1 MPIRALLPFSLFL
14 LSVGIAQPQSSPFT
28 CTTGAVNPALHA
40 EGIAEVVGDILLNC
54 TGGSPGT
61 AITVNLAISLN
72 VGVTNRVS
80 TTGSTDVSLTV
91 DSGSGPTPPA
101 VPGVLQT
108 TNTVSFNGVSF
119 TVPASQRVNFRVSNL
134 RGNVSQMGAGFQQPI
149 LASLTLSGLPL
160 VSSLNPVS
168 VGIPGAGLLASYAS
182 TGIRCV
188 GSALPSTLSFSSLYN
203 FGTRFASTRVTEG
216 FPDSFQPKT
225 ATSDAGVRIMARYS
239 HFPPGSRLF
248 VPTIVAGSDALQPTA
263 AGDLGGTP
271 SDGAY
276 APGSGTLLLALVNG
290 TDANG
295 AGGTVSFRPG
305 PAGSPTVSS
314 DAVSE
319 VSLTNGSGV
328 AVYEVVD
335 SSPNVRESAQFP
347 TFIGL
352 PPITDGSTPVASE
365 QVSFA
370 PVSTV
375 LAATTTDPVPRFV
388 GNAPPSDCPSLAD
401 CNAGYFPA
409 LSVFASQPLQFT
421 AIAASAPQ
429 TKTVQVNNNGGG
441 VLSWT
446 ASTLNG
452 NAVNWLAVSPGGG
465 VNGGT
470 VLVTVYPQ
478 NVGPGVYTATL
489 LIDGGPQA
497 GSQTLPIT
505 FTVTAFP
512 PANPTPTPAPTPT
525 PTPTPS
531 SVLLQSIANAALP
544 SSTAVSP
551 GSLAIVKGAHL
562 KGANV
567 TVTFDGTAAAMQSG
581 DDSSITVLL
590 PTGLT
595 PGVSSQLQVTV
606 DGDKSA
612 PLAVPISDLA
622 PAIFANGVFNEDN
635 SVNSESNPATVG
647 TALQIFS
654 TGLIPAIQVPIMV
667 KLHDRQLTPLFAGP
681 APGETGVNQ
690 VNVIIPSDLPAMTTQ
705 VSVCGYG
712 MMNPSQPICSPPMD
726 LTLQQPAQ

>member
-1 MPIRALLPFSLFL
+1 MRL
-14 LSVGIAQPQSSPFT
+14 
-28 CTTGAVNPALHA
+28 
-40 EGIAEVVGDILLNC
+40 
-54 TGGSPGT
+54 
-61 AITVNLAISLN
+61 NLAVFLN
-72 VGVTNRVS
+72 VGLTNRVS
-80 TTGSTDVSLTV
+80 AAGSNDVSLTV
-91 DSGSGPTPPA
+91 DSGAGPAPAGVPA
-101 VPGVLQT
+101 VQQGS
-108 TNTVSFNGVSF
+108 NGVSFNGFSV
-119 TVPASQRVNFRVSNL
+119 TIPASQQVSFRISNL
-134 RGNVSQMGAGFQQPI
+134 RGNVSQLGSAFQQSVQ
-149 LASLTLSGLPL
+149 AALTLTGLPL

-168 VGIPGAGLLASYAS
+168 VGIPAPGLLASYAS
-182 TGIRCV
+182 SGIRCT
-188 GSALPSTLSFSSLYN
+188 GSALPSTISFSGLYN

-216 FPDSFQPKT
+216 FPT
-225 ATSDAGVRIMARYS
+225 AFETKMPTGDTGIRVLARYS
-239 HFPPGSRLF
+239 GFPAGSRLF
-248 VPTIVAGSDALQPTA
+248 VPTVVAGSDALQPTA

-271 SDGAY
+271 SAGAY
-276 APGSGTLLLALVNG
+276 TPGGGGSLLLALVNG
-290 TDANG
+290 ADSNG
-295 AGGTVSFRPG
+295 AGGTLAYTPG
-305 PAGSPTVSS
+305 APGSGPVAF

-319 VSLTNGSGV
+319 VRLTSGAGV

-335 SSPNVRESAQFP
+335 ANPSVRESAQFP

-370 PVSTV
+370 PVSSIF
-375 LAATTTDPVPRFV
+375 AATTTDPVPRFV

-409 LSVFASQPLQFT
+409 LSVFASQPLQFS
-421 AIAASAPQ
+421 ALAASAPQ
-429 TKTVQVNNNGGG
+429 TKTVQVNNKGGG

-446 ASTLNG
+446 ASTVNG
-452 NAVNWLAVSPGGG
+452 NAVNWLAVTPGGG

-512 PANPTPTPAPTPT
+512 PTTPTPT
-525 PTPTPS
+525 PTPTPTSTPS
-531 SVLLQSIANAALP
+531 SVLLQSVANAALP
-544 SSTAVSP
+544 NSTAVSP
-551 GSLAIVKGAHL
+551 GSLAIIKGSHL
-562 KGANV
+562 KGASV
-567 TVTFDGTAAAMQSG
+567 SVTFDGAAAAMQSG
-581 DDSSITVLL
+581 DDSSITVQL
-590 PTGLT
+590 PPGLT

-635 SVNSESNPATVG
+635 SANSESNPATVG

-667 KLHDRQLTPLFAGP
+667 KLHDRQLTPVFAGP
-681 APGETGVNQ
+681 APGEMGVNQ
-690 VNVIIPSDLPAMTTQ
+690 VNVIIPGDLPAMTTQ

-712 MMNPSQPICSPPMD
+712 MMNPSQPICSPPVD